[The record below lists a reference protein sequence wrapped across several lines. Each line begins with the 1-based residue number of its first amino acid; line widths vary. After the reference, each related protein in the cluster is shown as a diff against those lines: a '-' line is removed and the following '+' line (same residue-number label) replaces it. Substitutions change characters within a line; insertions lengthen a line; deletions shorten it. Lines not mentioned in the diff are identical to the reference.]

1 MDHEV
6 PDASRGDAVN
16 RRMTDRLLA
25 QLADTRTGNE
35 RANVLEE
42 LRRLILSGG
51 APPGTQIPPAEI
63 ADAFGVS
70 PIPVRE
76 ALKTLVGEGLV
87 VHRPNAGYRV
97 NQPSADELREIYF
110 VRGTLEQA
118 ALARSVE
125 LVDDSALQI
134 ARDRHAELLVA
145 VKYNDGKAF
154 HDVSREFHRALTTPC
169 AMPRLLN
176 MFEATWNLTEPFQM
190 MRSVTAETQAALN
203 ADHEDLLE
211 AFADRDTPSVLE
223 VARRHHQRLEIAIV
237 ETADLLDVRH
247 D

>member
-1 MDHEV
+1 
-6 PDASRGDAVN
+6 
-16 RRMTDRLLA
+16 MTDRLLD
-25 QLADTRTGNE
+25 QLGETRSGNA

-51 APPGTQIPPAEI
+51 APPGAQIPPAEI

-87 VHRPNAGYRV
+87 VHRPGVGYRV
-97 NQPSADELREIYF
+97 SQPSTDELREIYF

-118 ALARSVE
+118 ALARA
-125 LVDDSALQI
+125 VDLIDDASLQT
-134 ARDRHAELLVA
+134 ARDRHADLLVA
-145 VKYNDGKAF
+145 VKYKDGKAF
-154 HDVSREFHRALTTPC
+154 HDTSREFHRALTSPC

-190 MRSVTAETQAALN
+190 MRSVTPETQQALN
-203 ADHEDLLE
+203 DDHAALLE
-211 AFADRDTPSVLE
+211 AFADRDAASVLD
-223 VARRHHQRLEIAIV
+223 VAHRHHRRLESAII

>member
-1 MDHEV
+1 MDRQV
-6 PDASRGDAVN
+6 PDAPRGDAMN

-63 ADAFGVS
+63 ADAFQVS

-76 ALKTLVGEGLV
+76 ALKTLVAEGLV
-87 VHRPNAGYRV
+87 VHRPNAGYHV
-97 NQPSADELREIYF
+97 SQPSTDELREIYF

-118 ALARSVE
+118 ALTRAVE
-125 LVDDSALQI
+125 LIDESALQI

-190 MRSVTAETQAALN
+190 MRAVTSETQAALN
-203 ADHEDLLE
+203 TDHEDLLD
-211 AFADRDTPSVLE
+211 AFADRDTPAVLE
-223 VARRHHQRLEIAIV
+223 VARRHHQRLESAIV
-237 ETADLLDVRH
+237 EAADLLDVRH

>member
-1 MDHEV
+1 M
-6 PDASRGDAVN
+6 N

-25 QLADTRTGNE
+25 QLAETRTGNT

-63 ADAFGVS
+63 ADVFQVS

-97 NQPSADELREIYF
+97 SQPSTEELREIYF

-125 LVDDSALQI
+125 LIDEASLQL
-134 ARDRHAELLVA
+134 ARDHHAELLVA

-154 HDVSREFHRALTTPC
+154 HDISRDFHRALTVPC

-190 MRSVTAETQAALN
+190 MRSVPSETQAALN
-203 ADHEDLLE
+203 SDHEALLD
-211 AFADRDTPSVLE
+211 AFADRDTTAVLE
-223 VARRHHQRLEIAIV
+223 VASRHHQRLESAII
-237 ETADLLDVRH
+237 ETAALLAVRH

>member
-1 MDHEV
+1 MDREV
-6 PDASRGDAVN
+6 PEPLRSDAVT
-16 RRMTDRLLA
+16 RRMTARLLA
-25 QLADTRTGNE
+25 QLAETRTGNE

-42 LRRLILSGG
+42 FRRLILSGG

-63 ADAFGVS
+63 ADVFQVS

-87 VHRPNAGYRV
+87 VHRPHAGYRV
-97 NQPSADELREIYF
+97 SQPSTDELREIYF

-125 LVDDSALQI
+125 LIDETSLQI

-145 VKYNDGKAF
+145 VKFNDGKAF

-190 MRSVTAETQAALN
+190 MRSVPSETQAALN
-203 ADHEDLLE
+203 TDHEDLLD
-211 AFADRDTPSVLE
+211 AFAARDTSAVLE
-223 VARRHHQRLEIAIV
+223 VAHRHHGRLESAII
-237 ETADLLDVRH
+237 ENADLLDVRH

>member
-1 MDHEV
+1 
-6 PDASRGDAVN
+6 
-16 RRMTDRLLA
+16 MTNRLLA
-25 QLADTRTGNE
+25 QLAETRTGNT

-51 APPGTQIPPAEI
+51 APPGTQIPPADI

-97 NQPSADELREIYF
+97 SQLSTEELREIYF

-125 LVDDSALQI
+125 RIDEATLQA
-134 ARDRHAELLVA
+134 ARARHQELLVA

-154 HDVSREFHRALTTPC
+154 HDISREFHRALTLPC
-169 AMPRLLN
+169 GMPRLLN
-176 MFEATWNLTEPFQM
+176 MFEATWNLTEPFQA
-190 MRSVTAETQAALN
+190 MRQVNSETQAALN
-203 ADHEDLLE
+203 ADHEELLD
-211 AFADRDTPSVLE
+211 AFDARDTAAVLD
-223 VARRHHQRLEIAIV
+223 VARRHHGRLEAAIV

>member
-1 MDHEV
+1 M
-6 PDASRGDAVN
+6 N

-25 QLADTRTGNE
+25 QLAETRSANT

-51 APPGTQIPPAEI
+51 APPGTQLPPGEI
-63 ADAFGVS
+63 ADAFDVS

-87 VHRPNAGYRV
+87 VHRPGVGYRV
-97 NQPSADELREIYF
+97 SQLSTEELREIYF

-118 ALARSVE
+118 ALARSVGLIDE
-125 LVDDSALQI
+125 SSLEA
-134 ARDRHAELLVA
+134 ARARHSELLAA

-154 HDVSREFHRALTTPC
+154 HDISREFHRALTQPC

-176 MFEATWNLTEPFQM
+176 MFEATWNLTEPFQV
-190 MRSVTAETQAALN
+190 MRSVTAETQQALN
-203 ADHEDLLE
+203 TDHADLLA
-211 AFADRDTPSVLE
+211 AFGDRDTAWVLD
-223 VARRHHQRLEIAIV
+223 VAHRHHQRLESAVI
-237 ETADLLDVRH
+237 ETAALLDVRH